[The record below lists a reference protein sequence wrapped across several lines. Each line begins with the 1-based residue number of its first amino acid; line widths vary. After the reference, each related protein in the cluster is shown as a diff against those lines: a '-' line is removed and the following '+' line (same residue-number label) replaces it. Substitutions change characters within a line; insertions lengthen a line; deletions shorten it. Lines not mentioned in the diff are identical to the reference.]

1 MLSVFNVCE
10 PAVGRKMIREQRI
23 ATVLAITVLSTLAT
37 CAAFAQPAVP
47 GSLPSP
53 SAASTPMVELVKA
66 LAWPVVAL
74 LIAGIFRRPIARFV
88 SALGSRITKLSV
100 FKVELELVPASA
112 ATATPLLDDIRTA
125 TNGAAISDS
134 SRMMLEELQSGTP
147 ADFALVALG
156 EGKEWLTSRLYI
168 AAVMMER
175 MRNVKVF
182 VFVERVLTTERRF
195 VAVAPVRQLRW
206 ALARRYPWLEAAWT
220 RCVLSVFPGGYPPN
234 APVLP
239 VGAKWLPDPR
249 TLSVPQPIVTSDTG
263 ALGPQQARQLVG
275 NFIDS
280 LQSTKRPTPPSMA
293 LEWAK
298 LHGGVRERAAWVTRE
313 LLSSILPQ
321 DAFAAWAKAMRDSPR
336 AQRTRAVLR
345 RATPFVALVEDDHE
359 FIRLANRQALLEEI
373 AASLGDEPENGSH

>member
-1 MLSVFNVCE
+1 
-10 PAVGRKMIREQRI
+10 MIREERI
-23 ATVLAITVLSTLAT
+23 TAVLAITVLSTLAT
-37 CAAFAQPAVP
+37 CAAFAQPVVP
-47 GSLPSP
+47 GPLPPSP
-53 SAASTPMVELVKA
+53 TAASTPIVELVKA

-74 LIAGIFRRPIARFV
+74 LIAGIFRRPIGLFV
-88 SALGSRITKLSV
+88 TALGSRITKLSV

-125 TNGAAISDS
+125 TYGAAISDS
-134 SRMMLEELQSGTP
+134 SRMMLEQLQSGEP

-156 EGKEWLTSRLYI
+156 DGEEWLTSRLYI

-182 VFVERVLTTERRF
+182 VFVERVPTTERRF
-195 VAVAPVRQLRW
+195 VAVVPVRQLRW

-220 RCVLSVFPGGYPPN
+220 RSVLSIFPADIPTD

-239 VGAKWLPDPR
+239 VGAQWLPNPH
-249 TLSVPQPIVTSDTG
+249 TLSMSQPVVKSDTG
-263 ALGPQQARQLVG
+263 ALEAPQARQLVS
-275 NFIDS
+275 NFIVS
-280 LQSTKRPTPPSMA
+280 LQSPKPVPPQSMGP
-293 LEWAK
+293 EWVT
-298 LHGGVRERAAWVTRE
+298 VRGIVQERAAWVNRK

-321 DAFAAWAKAMRDSPR
+321 DAFAAWAKALNDSPR

-359 FIRLANRQALLEEI
+359 FKRLANRQALLEEI
-373 AASLGDEPENGSH
+373 AASLGEEPENGSH